1 MKKHLLVALSVLCL
15 CSCFEKKKVV
25 EKPKENIV
33 AKQETKPA
41 SEKNDKYVYIDEYN
55 CLHTKKDCLWH
66 INQENWERPTHAIIF
81 IQKNKL
87 LPYAGRTYCRKCV
100 DAEDYE
106 ELRGIM
112 THNYRKRIYNRLSKS
127 GYDCGDTFEEFD
139 SILMVNR
146 KARRWVYEI
155 NKYFDS
161 SCCATDAFSVEA
173 FASDLDIPCDFYR
186 D

>member
-15 CSCFEKKKVV
+15 CSCFEEKKVV

-33 AKQETKPA
+33 AKQETKSTPD
-41 SEKNDKYVYIDEYN
+41 KNDKYVYIDAYK

-66 INQENWERPTHAIIF
+66 TNQENWERPTHAIEF
-81 IQKNKL
+81 VLKCELGLDVQD
-87 LPYAGRTYCRKCV
+87 YCRECV
-100 DAEDYE
+100 DVEDYE

-112 THNYRKRIYNRLSKS
+112 THNCRKRIYNKLSKS

-146 KARRWVYEI
+146 KARRSVYKI
-155 NKYFDS
+155 TNFLNNYIL
-161 SCCATDAFSVEA
+161 SVET
-173 FASDLDIPCDFYR
+173 FASNLDIPCDFYK